1 MILFHDFSVWYL
13 TDDINKYN
21 ILIFWTE
28 LRKAGSNQQ
37 VSALQ
42 YLILNHYE
50 PLRED
55 KNAGRSIEKKTPF
68 TEKQNLGT
76 AMKHRVTSKLCFL
89 CF

>member
-13 TDDINKYN
+13 TDDINKSYN
-21 ILIFWTE
+21 LIFWTE
-28 LRKAGSNQQ
+28 LKKAGSNQQ

-55 KNAGRSIEKKTPF
+55 KNAGGSRE
-68 TEKQNLGT
+68 
-76 AMKHRVTSKLCFL
+76 FL
-89 CF
+89 CVGRKKHLPKSKNLVLRWSTG